1 MKKKIYILIIATC
14 WSCTNNSDTE
24 KYQNKRDNIIFV
36 KEKIKEIDP
45 REVLISQYARLYI
58 VNDYLLIADAR
69 TINKLIY
76 IFDKKN
82 YRYIA
87 NVVDKGQG
95 AGEIVNMG
103 FIGVNNSDNV
113 FDVIDHGK
121 QKIFTYSM
129 DSVLSNPLYEPEV
142 KMTMNRIQFPKNYQ
156 YVNDTLL
163 IGIMIEPT
171 GNSGFNHV
179 VARINNNTGEIMP
192 MRYKHPEIEKKRVCL
207 AVSAEHG
214 IYVEGYCYHDLMTVY
229 NLNGEPVYN
238 IYGRKWDNRTTN
250 QFGYYEKIAF
260 CNDKIVASYSDGK
273 NRYSN
278 SENSYPTQF
287 LIFNTEGNYIRTLE
301 TGYAILDFC
310 YDVDNHR
317 IIMHVDSEF
326 QFVYLDLDGLVEK
339 KSILSSF

>member
-1 MKKKIYILIIATC
+1 MIKNIYILIIVAC

-36 KEKIKEIDP
+36 KEKIKEIDL
-45 REVLISQYARLYI
+45 REVIVSQYARLYI

-69 TINKLIY
+69 TIDKLIY
-76 IFDKKN
+76 VFDKKN

-87 NVVDKGQG
+87 NVVNRGQG
-95 AGEIVNMG
+95 TGEIANMG

-113 FDVIDHGK
+113 FEVIDHGK
-121 QKIFTYSM
+121 QKIFAYSM
-129 DSVLSNPLYEPEV
+129 DSVLTNPLYVPEM
-142 KMTMNRIQFPKNYQ
+142 KMTMDRIQFPQNYQ

-163 IGIMIEPT
+163 IGVMIEPT

-179 VARINNNTGEIMP
+179 VARINSHTGEITP
-192 MRYKHPEIEKKRVCL
+192 MRYKHPEIERKRVCL
-207 AVSAEHG
+207 AVSAEQG
-214 IYVEGYCYHDLMTVY
+214 RYVEGYCYHDLMTVY
-229 NLNGEPVYN
+229 NLNGEPLYN

-250 QFGYYEKIAF
+250 QYGYYEKIAF
-260 CNDKIVASYSDGK
+260 CNEHIVASYSDGK

-287 LIFNTEGNYIRTLE
+287 LIFNAEGDYIQTLD

-310 YDVDNHR
+310 CDVDDHR
-317 IIMHVDSEF
+317 IIMHVDNES
-326 QFVYLDLDGLVEK
+326 QFVYLDFDEFIK
-339 KSILSSF
+339 